1 MRTGD
6 WRHTRKQD
14 VSERFGGLSVREIML
29 SALDIEPSFVAAA
42 RAIDIAPNTMRR
54 WLMGEG
60 LRIERRQQ
68 TAVVDAQT
76 NLKQQ
81 PAAAAVLTVANV
93 LENAV
98 SEEEGD

>member
-6 WRHTRKQD
+6 WRHTRKKD
-14 VSERFGGLSVREIML
+14 VSERFGGLPVREIML

-54 WLMGEG
+54 WLVDEG

-76 NLKQQ
+76 HIKQQ
-81 PAAAAVLTVANV
+81 ASAAAVLTVASV